1 MFTQRLTWGSEHK
14 LHLHCR
20 PYLRTEDVQERPQD
34 QRVLGP
40 VGVTEPNCSSL
51 PEHSLCTQK
60 RAPLRGADRLLSA
73 CRSPSSILLGTSV
86 QPLKTIGL
94 SQKAENWF
102 YFKPLQR
109 MSRYRNSQR
118 REIKQPYKASEIF
131 HLSLTFMS
139 CQ

>member
-1 MFTQRLTWGSEHK
+1 M
-14 LHLHCR
+14 
-20 PYLRTEDVQERPQD
+20 V
-34 QRVLGP
+34 
-40 VGVTEPNCSSL
+40 N
-51 PEHSLCTQK
+51 
-60 RAPLRGADRLLSA
+60 
-73 CRSPSSILLGTSV
+73 SILLGTSV
-86 QPLKTIGL
+86 EPLKTIGL

-139 CQ
+139 CQWKDRISDCRKKAMNILSLWKWQPRALWSDTPVLSLINEIQKNQTEIMILIFLAAI